1 VRGERDAGGS
11 APGLRPQLPAIG
23 RLALHFLAA
32 YVVVQAVFLGM
43 AELAARIVYPD
54 VRSVD
59 VGLALALHQHAAPAL
74 TVLFLGLTILGS
86 GLANV
91 LLTAALAWLLAR
103 RRLPIL
109 ASMLVLVMLG
119 GWSLEFVTKLVL
131 HRARPEYLRLAAATG
146 YSFPSGHALEATC
159 LYGALALA
167 LWPLVRRP
175 WQRVGLVALA
185 TLMPLSIG
193 LSRVYLGVHY
203 PSDVLGGWVGGL
215 LWLAATRLAVR
226 ACERQRGP

>member
-86 GLANV
+86 GLPNA
-91 LLTAALAWLLAR
+91 LLTAAFAWLLAR
-103 RRLPIL
+103 RRSPIL
-109 ASMLVLVMLG
+109 AAVLVLVMLG